1 MITPEDVRE
10 CLLDVLDPELMMDV
24 VNLGLIYDIQ
34 VQDGTRVEIVMT
46 LTTMG
51 CPAGDSIRQE
61 MIEKVQEL
69 PGVQDVQV
77 AVTFD
82 PPWSKEMMSDEARTI
97 FRYLF

>member
-1 MITPEDVRE
+1 MITPDDVRE
-10 CLLDVLDPELMMDV
+10 CLLDVLDPELMIDV

-34 VQDGTRVEIVMT
+34 VADGKRVEIVMT

-51 CPAGDSIRQE
+51 CLAGDSIRQE
-61 MIEKVQEL
+61 MIEKVREL
-69 PGVQDVQV
+69 PGVEDVQV

-82 PPWSKEMMSDEARTI
+82 PPWSKERMSDEARTI

>member
-1 MITPEDVRE
+1 MITPDDVRE
-10 CLLDVLDPELMMDV
+10 CLLDVLDPELMIDV

-34 VQDGTRVEIVMT
+34 VADGKRVEIVMT

-61 MIEKVQEL
+61 MIEKVREL
-69 PGVQDVQV
+69 PGVEDVQV

-82 PPWSKEMMSDEARTI
+82 PPWSKERMSDEARTI

>member
-1 MITPEDVRE
+1 MITPDDVRE

-34 VQDGTRVEIVMT
+34 VADGMRVGIVMT

-61 MIEKVQEL
+61 IIDKVRTL
-69 PGVQDVQV
+69 PGVEDVQV
-77 AVTFD
+77 DVTFD
-82 PPWSKEMMSDEARTI
+82 PPWTKERMSEEAQTI